1 MKKRLYYIEYLCLT
15 TLVLVF
21 SCAEKDQAHR
31 SSVNPVDFELFREL
45 NGDDTGIDFKNKII
59 ENSRINIL
67 KYLYYYNGSGVAVGD
82 INNDGL
88 PDIYFAAT
96 TGKNKLFLNLGDL
109 KFKDISR
116 QAGVDGRFGITTGV
130 SFVDINNDGF
140 LDIYVCKS
148 GEQSSAY
155 RTNQLFVNNGKLG
168 FFDMAD
174 QYGLDDASFSNQA
187 YFFDMDKDGDLD
199 MYLVNHPIDWL
210 NANKIMTGD
219 QERNGFDYN
228 ASDKLYRNNG
238 NGKYED
244 ITTEAGIKNRSWGLS
259 ASIGD
264 FNNDGWPDI
273 YVANDF
279 IKPDLLYINNGDGSF
294 SNQLKEHFRHISFFS
309 MGSDFADIN
318 NDGHNDLYVVDMAMK
333 GHVRSKRN
341 MGSMSTENFNTIL
354 RRGYHYNY
362 AVNTLQLNLGNNQFA
377 EIAQMAGVDKTDWSW
392 SPLLVDLDNDGFKDI
407 FVSNGV
413 YRDIIDN
420 DFLIKKTA
428 YDKAEIQD
436 KKYSDML
443 VEIPQSRVKNFVYR
457 NKGDLTFEDMTLP
470 WGIKNTTNT
479 NGTAY
484 ADLDMDGDLDM
495 VVNNLNEPS
504 FIYENRSSLLGR
516 NFLRIRLTG
525 DRKNLLA
532 IGSKIEIAYQGNLQ
546 RQDVNQ
552 ARGYLSSSDYNIHFG
567 LGDVDKIDSLIVTW
581 PDGSKTLLTDPGIN
595 RTVEIQFDQAGFLE
609 ITVPSKEPPIFDYQ
623 THLSRIVH
631 EHIESEYD
639 DFEQELLLPHKLSEL
654 GPCLSVGDVN
664 GDHLQDVFVGG
675 AKGHSATVYLQT
687 DKGMFEN
694 CSLLPWDEDKM
705 FEDVGSVFFD
715 SDGDGDLDLYVVS
728 GSNEQTNSAL
738 YQDRLYINNGYG
750 QFTRS
755 DKALPEMISSGKAVD
770 VADFDL
776 DGDLD
781 IVVGGRVVPGQYPKA
796 PASFLL
802 MNNNGVFKDVTRD
815 MAIGLSEIGMITDLK
830 FTDYDHDSDLDILI
844 VGEWMGITF
853 FENNNGK
860 FALSNVNPKLQNM
873 SGWWQSISTGDFDN
887 DGDTDY
893 VLGNIGKNNK
903 YHPAP
908 DNPLHIYYNDFDG
921 NGKGDIVLSK
931 KEETVHYPIRG
942 RECSSA
948 QMPFIEDKFPNYE
961 SFATASM
968 DEIYG
973 ENELK
978 SSLHYQAMEFQSCV
992 IINQGNGKFS
1002 VKYLPNMAQLSPL
1015 MDIELLDINGDGNL
1029 DILAAG
1035 NFYETETETIRYDA
1049 GSGICLLGD
1058 GNGKFEPLTVNE
1070 SGVYLKNNV
1079 RDLKVIELSDGT
1091 KGVIVANNG
1100 DQVQLLVT
1108 KRKNENI

>member
-1 MKKRLYYIEYLCLT
+1 MKKWLYHIASVSLIIL
-15 TLVLVF
+15 LGAF
-21 SCAEKDQAHR
+21 ACAEKDQVHQ
-31 SSVNPVDFELFREL
+31 SSVDPIDFELFREL
-45 NGDDTGIDFKNKII
+45 SMQSTGIDFENKII

-67 KYLYYYNGSGVAVGD
+67 TYLYYYNGSGVAVGD

-96 TGKNKLFLNLGDL
+96 TGKNKLYLNLGNL
-109 KFKDISR
+109 KFKDISK
-116 QAGVDGRFGITTGV
+116 QAGVEGRFGITTGV

-148 GEQSSAY
+148 GEQSRAY

-168 FFDMAD
+168 FIDMAG

-187 YFFDMDKDGDLD
+187 YFFDMDRDGDLD

-219 QERNGFDYN
+219 QELNGFDYN

-238 NGKYED
+238 NGKFDD

-279 IKPDLLYINNGDGSF
+279 IKPDLLYINNRNGSF
-294 SNQLKEHFRHISFFS
+294 SNQLKDHFRHTSFFS

-341 MGSMSTENFNTIL
+341 MGSMSTENFKTIL

-362 AVNTLQLNLGNNQFA
+362 AINTLQLNLGNNQFA

-392 SPLLVDLDNDGFKDI
+392 SPLVADLDNDGFKDI

-420 DFLIKKTA
+420 DFLLKKTA
-428 YDKAEIQD
+428 YDKADMEH

-443 VEIPQSRVKNFVYR
+443 DKIPQTRVKNFVYR
-457 NKGDLTFEDMTLP
+457 NRGDLTFEDMGP
-470 WGIKNTTNT
+470 KWGMERATNT

-484 ADLDMDGDLDM
+484 ADLDMDGDLDI
-495 VVNNLNEPS
+495 VANNLNEPS
-504 FIYENRSSLLGR
+504 IIYENRSSLLGR
-516 NFLRIRLTG
+516 NFLKVRLVG
-525 DRKNLLA
+525 DDQNRLA
-532 IGSKIEIAYQGNLQ
+532 IGAKIELAYAGKLQ
-546 RQDVNQ
+546 RQDVGQ
-552 ARGYLSSSDYNIHFG
+552 TRGYLSSSDYNIHFG
-567 LGDVDKIDSLIVTW
+567 LGSAVKIDSLMVTW
-581 PDGSKTLLTDPGIN
+581 PNGKKTLIEHPEIN
-595 RTVEIQFDQAGFLE
+595 NTEEIHYDNSSFLE
-609 ITVPSKEPPIFDYQ
+609 NTSQLKKAPMFDGQ
-623 THLSRIVH
+623 AHLARIVH
-631 EHIESEYD
+631 AHTESGYD

-654 GPCLSVGDVN
+654 GPCLSVADVN
-664 GDHLQDVFVGG
+664 GDNLEDVFIGG
-675 AKGHSATVYLQT
+675 AKGHPAAVYLQT
-687 DKGMFEN
+687 DKGFFEN
-694 CSLLPWDEDKM
+694 CSLSPWQEDRNY
-705 FEDVGSVFFD
+705 EDVGSVFFD

-728 GSNEQTNSAL
+728 GSNEQANTAL
-738 YQDRLYINNGYG
+738 YQDRLYTNNGYG

-755 DKALPEMISSGKAVD
+755 ENALPQMVSSGKAVD
-770 VADFDL
+770 AADFDQ
-776 DGDLD
+776 DGDID

-802 MNNNGVFKDVTRD
+802 LNNNGIFSDATGD
-815 MAIGLSEIGMITDLK
+815 LAPGLSKIGMVTDLK
-830 FTDYDHDSDLDILI
+830 FTDYDNDSDLDILM

-853 FENNNGK
+853 FENNNGE
-860 FALSNVNPKLQNM
+860 FALSNANPELLKK
-873 SGWWQSISTGDFDN
+873 SGWWQSIAAGDIDN

-903 YHPAP
+903 YHPTP
-908 DNPLHIYYNDFDG
+908 DNPLHIYFNDFDN

-931 KEETVHYPIRG
+931 NEESKHYPIRG

-948 QMPFIEDKFPNYE
+948 QMPFIADKFPNYE

-973 ENELK
+973 KVELGN
-978 SSLHYQAMEFQSCV
+978 SLHYQVSDFQSCV
-992 IINQGNGKFS
+992 AINLGNGKFE
-1002 VKYLPNMAQLSPL
+1002 VRYLPNMAQLSPL
-1015 MDIELLDINGDGNL
+1015 MAIKLLDLNADGKL

-1035 NFYETETETIRYDA
+1035 NFHETETETIRYDA
-1049 GSGICLLGD
+1049 GSGICLMGD
-1058 GNGKFEPLTVNE
+1058 GNGNFAPLTVSE
-1070 SGVYLKNNV
+1070 SGVYLQGNV
-1079 RDLKVIELSDGT
+1079 RDMEIIQLADGT
-1091 KGVIVANNG
+1091 KGILVANNG
-1100 DQVQLLVT
+1100 GSVQLLIARQKAEST
-1108 KRKNENI
+1108 